1 MRLLFSYGT
10 LQQEAVQLAAF
21 GRLLRGQ
28 PDELVGFELGVI
40 RIEDPAFVARSGKA
54 EHAIVRWN
62 GRDDSRVRGMAFEV
76 TDDELALADRYE
88 PAGYVR
94 VSAKL
99 ASGQQAWVYA
109 AARVRI
115 KIEGLTPLLQVF
127 DMPTSVAFY
136 RDVLG
141 FEVVSSAP
149 PRAPPRAPDDFDWGL
164 LRKDGFDLML
174 NTAYELDDRPPQPKP
189 ERVAAHGDTALYLGC
204 RDVDGAY
211 RELKEK
217 GLDLLPPNVAPYGMK
232 QLYFKDPDGY
242 SICLQWRAKE
252 DEASGSRE

>member
-1 MRLLFSYGT
+1 MSLLFSYGT

-28 PDELVGFELGVI
+28 PDELVGFEQGVI
-40 RIEDPAFVARSGKA
+40 RIEEPGFVARSGKA

-62 GRDDSRVRGMAFEV
+62 GRDDSRVRGTVFEV
-76 TDDELALADRYE
+76 TDDELARADRYE

-99 ASGQQAWVYA
+99 ASGKQAWVYA

-115 KIEGLTPLLQVF
+115 KVEGLTPLLQVF

-141 FEVVSSAP
+141 FEVVGASP
-149 PRAPPRAPDDFDWGL
+149 PRGPDDFDWGL
-164 LRKDGFDLML
+164 LRKDGFHLML

-189 ERVAAHGDTALYLGC
+189 ERVAAHDDTALYLAC

-217 GLDLLPPNVAPYGMK
+217 GLDLQPPKVAPYGMK
-232 QLYFKDPDGY
+232 QLSFKDPDGY
-242 SICLQWRAKE
+242 SICLQWPAN
-252 DEASGSRE
+252 EAEA